1 MLVIGVS
8 CIHPPS
14 HEANCS
20 DRRMSGY
27 TAYSCSRHNIA
38 RHFPRPTDHRRGPP
52 QSRIK
57 ATAPVRRKL
66 AASQELFSG
75 LLYCA
80 GCGSKLHFATGK
92 NMTPQQDCY
101 RCSRYKSNTGDCTM
115 HFIREETLKL
125 FVLQRIFDVAALFFD
140 DAMAFEEV
148 AKSNTSKKPKKS
160 LRNASVKSPKRKNAL
175 LNLTAFSSAS
185 MRMTSAGRSAMNGS

>member
-148 AKSNTSKKPKKS
+148 AKSNTSKKPK
-160 LRNASVKSPKRKNAL
+160 NTL

-185 MRMTSAGRSAMNGS
+185 MRMTSVGQSVMNGS